1 MILDTLF
8 ATNKTYHVTF
18 SVMESAEVSGQ
29 QQDPVETDILT
40 CKCLFVRGA
49 SGMKYVSDR
58 MKPDVSA
65 TLMIRSADY
74 IAIVPDGAK
83 ATVSDAAGNV
93 IGVFSVIY
101 PDNVG
106 GQDEAIVIP
115 CKAYT

>member
-8 ATNKTYHVTF
+8 SMNKTCNVTF
-18 SVMESAEVSGQ
+18 STMEATEVNGQ
-29 QQDPVETDILT
+29 QSDPVEVDILT
-40 CKCLFVRGA
+40 CKCLYYRGSA
-49 SGMKYVSDR
+49 SFKYVSDR
-58 MKPDVSA
+58 QKPDVAA
-65 TLMIRSADY
+65 TLMIRPADY

-83 ATVSDAAGNV
+83 ATVSDAEGNI

-115 CKAYT
+115 CKEYT

>member
-8 ATNKTYHVTF
+8 AMNKTFNVTF
-18 SVMESAEVSGQ
+18 STMETTEVSGQ
-29 QQDPVETDILT
+29 QSDPVEVDILT
-40 CKCLFVRGA
+40 CECLYYRGA
-49 SGMKYVSDR
+49 ASTKYVSDR
-58 MKPDVSA
+58 QKPDVTA
-65 TLMIRSADY
+65 TLMIRPADY

-83 ATVSDAAGNV
+83 ATVSDAAGNI

-115 CKAYT
+115 CKEYT